1 MRQLVQLRHR
11 RDQVPLEGSVLQ
23 RLRAAMEAERALTPD
38 TLRRV
43 ARESGQPEAHVL
55 GVASFYADLGT
66 APRGRTR
73 VRVCRGSACHA
84 AAGDAP
90 VAWAEQALGLGLGET
105 RADGSVSLEPTYCL
119 GGCDVGPTVS
129 VEDRVY
135 GRIDEDAMRSLALDL
150 DGGAGLPRL
159 GRELVPSFAVHDARG
174 AAGGP
179 AIVLER
185 LAAGL
190 DARVLE
196 TARAH
201 GAFGGLARALAGG
214 ISPDG
219 VLAEVIA
226 SGLRGRGG
234 AGFPTGTKWSLA
246 APHAR
251 AASEAFVVCNADEGD
266 PGSYVDLHLVERDP
280 FALLEGMA
288 LGGYAIGAGRGVV
301 YVRSEYPDAA
311 RVLRRA
317 IRDAREAGL
326 LGPSI
331 LGSSF
336 SFEIEVVEG
345 AGSYVCG
352 EETALLRSVEG
363 LRGMVT
369 ARPPFP
375 AERGLFDAPTVV
387 QNVETLANVGWI
399 VRHGGAAYAAHGVG
413 RSRGTKVV
421 CLNSLFARPGL
432 YEVPL
437 GTSLRVVLEELGGG
451 LVSGEAI
458 KCVQIGG
465 PLGGILRGDQ
475 LDVPLG
481 FEELD
486 AVGALLGHAG
496 VVAWG
501 ARTDARDIALHLLEF
516 CDEESCGKCFPC
528 RIGARR
534 GVEIA
539 RRLRVARPREEV
551 EADLALLGE
560 LLETMRLGSLCAH
573 GGGIPAPIRSLMVLF
588 PDELRGGAR

>member
-1 MRQLVQLRHR
+1 MT
-11 RDQVPLEGSVLQ
+11 
-23 RLRAAMEAERALTPD
+23 ALAT
-38 TLRRV
+38 
-43 ARESGQPEAHVL
+43 
-55 GVASFYADLGT
+55 DL
-66 APRGRTR
+66 A
-73 VRVCRGSACHA
+73 
-84 AAGDAP
+84 
-90 VAWAEQALGLGLGET
+90 
-105 RADGSVSLEPTYCL
+105 
-119 GGCDVGPTVS
+119 
-129 VEDRVY
+129 
-135 GRIDEDAMRSLALDL
+135 
-150 DGGAGLPRL
+150 GGAGLPRL
-159 GRELVPSFAVHDARG
+159 GRELVSRFEVRDELG
-174 AAGGP
+174 ASGGT

-185 LAAGL
+185 LALGVDGRDLA
-190 DARVLE
+190 V
-196 TARAH
+196 ARAS
-201 GAFGGLARALAGG
+201 GVFGGLERAL
-214 ISPDG
+214 STMTPDV
-219 VLAEVIA
+219 VLGEVVA

-251 AASEAFVVCNADEGD
+251 AAPEAYVVCNADEGD
-266 PGSYVDLHLVERDP
+266 PGSYIDLHILERDP
-280 FALLEGMA
+280 YALVEGMA
-288 LGGYAIGAGRGVV
+288 LAGFAIGAGKGVV

-311 RVLRRA
+311 RVLRGA
-317 IRDAREAGL
+317 VREARANGL
-326 LGPSI
+326 LGSAI

-336 SFEIEVVEG
+336 SFDIDVVEG

-399 VRHGGAAYAAHGVG
+399 VRHGGAAYAALGVG
-413 RSRGTKVV
+413 KSRGTKVV

-437 GTSLRVVLEELGGG
+437 GTSVRVIVDSLGGG
-451 LVSGEAI
+451 LASGRAI

-465 PLGGILRGDQ
+465 PLGGILAGDA

-486 AVGALLGHAG
+486 AVGALLGHG
-496 VVAWG
+496 GIVAWDET
-501 ARTDARDIALHLLEF
+501 TDARSIALHLLEF

-539 RRLRVARPREEV
+539 RRLFAPRDRAHIER
-551 EADLALLGE
+551 DLALLGE
-560 LLETMRLGSLCAH
+560 LPETLKPGSLFAH
-573 GGGIPAPIRSLMVLF
+573 GGGIPAPIRSLLDRY
-588 PDELRGGAR
+588 PDEMRAGARATGGQA